1 MILFLD
7 KDEQV
12 VRIQRSAQIKSLEH
26 EQTLGDRYV
35 SNTLHGEIGLM
46 DESILNRIA
55 YIAISSPDQPYKSQY
70 FFLKDHK
77 VERNILSF
85 TGVDTGIEELSKT
98 PIYDRR
104 FRDYRA
110 DQIINELL
118 KGTNWDTGYV
128 ADTLLKQIQ
137 FYYMT
142 IFDALKKLCEAC
154 DLEMQFFVETTAN
167 GIGKRYIDFKHKL
180 GDNQGSRVV
189 YGKNG
194 IQITKEQERANLYT
208 ALIGRGK
215 GEEVS
220 TAEENA
226 AKNGDDIDNARAGY
240 GRKINFEEIVW
251 SKAKGDPVDKPAGQR
266 YVEIPEA
273 TQQYGYKGIDGKMHP
288 KIGFIDF
295 DEEEDRQALLQR
307 TYNALKEVAHPQ
319 VAFKTSAT
327 FLKGNICDTVRVV
340 RPDLNF
346 DYETRIF
353 HIVWDRRIEDR
364 PRAVTIEF
372 GDSTVNQTL
381 SQHVSASV
389 GSQISQSF
397 DALRENVGLQLD
409 QQMTDYIKNVD
420 GTTNF
425 YSADDPRDTGK
436 VPKINDLWF
445 RPDPDHEGETIL
457 YIWNGET
464 WEELIRSA
472 DKDLIKKEIEDEIE
486 PYWDAYDKKMQA
498 WGEET
503 EKRLEA
509 FNQSI
514 EDKLSGTYESTIAY
528 LDTYDDEITQQVRD
542 EIDEM
547 WKEFQA
553 GIDGLV
559 TLDQIDDL
567 WKKFQSSIDGLV
579 TFDDLDEYVQV
590 EDYETW
596 TEEKNRDIAN
606 VWKEATEGKAQ
617 ADVALEL
624 IGEPGHTAYGTNL
637 IDGDT
642 TVRSETGIVTVK
654 SQHPLDKDRPYTL
667 SFKLECLLPQR
678 ADLTINF
685 EEEESNVQQNDEQLS
700 TSDAT
705 VAIKHRASDPHD
717 EQLPAQA
724 GLTLGFKEYDI
735 DVIQSDV
742 KLPPLAKLTL
752 LFKDKDRDVRQSDA
766 KLPTSDAT
774 VIVEH
779 DE

>member
-12 VRIQRSAQIKSLEH
+12 VRIQRSVQIKSLEH

-251 SKAKGDPVDKPAGQR
+251 SKANGDPVDKPAGQR

-273 TQQYGYKGIDGKMHP
+273 TQQYGYKGIDGQMHP
-288 KIGFIDF
+288 KIGFVDF
-295 DEEEDRQALLQR
+295 DEEEDRQTLLQR

-319 VAFKTSAT
+319 IAFKTSAT
-327 FLKGNICDTVRVV
+327 FLKGNIGDTVRVV

-464 WEELIRSA
+464 WELLVDTSDLEQVNRLIDEQEELLEKYVQDLKALTIRN
-472 DKDLIKKEIEDEIE
+472 DKELAEFDKQLEELRQSGVSEEQIDEAIKRAGFDSVEIEEIQRRLDESDRRTKLGSVEIENIRRQLGETSDTAELAVEMIGNDGKTRYSRNRVDGATDGQIEFGGQPLEVTHNGDGFVAGQTYTISFDALCEMLAKVGYTIDFNYPSEVAREVTVKLTPDVEVLDTIERTVTDSFEDELFEGQSYTVVISSDFYKTVTFKVQTAEDLIKHLDLAFKEI
-486 PYWDAYDKKMQA
+486 
-498 WGEET
+498 
-503 EKRLEA
+503 
-509 FNQSI
+509 
-514 EDKLSGTYESTIAY
+514 
-528 LDTYDDEITQQVRD
+528 V
-542 EIDEM
+542 
-547 WKEFQA
+547 A
-553 GIDGLV
+553 G
-559 TLDQIDDL
+559 
-567 WKKFQSSIDGLV
+567 
-579 TFDDLDEYVQV
+579 
-590 EDYETW
+590 
-596 TEEKNRDIAN
+596 
-606 VWKEATEGKAQ
+606 
-617 ADVALEL
+617 
-624 IGEPGHTAYGTNL
+624 
-637 IDGDT
+637 
-642 TVRSETGIVTVK
+642 
-654 SQHPLDKDRPYTL
+654 
-667 SFKLECLLPQR
+667 
-678 ADLTINF
+678 DLT
-685 EEEESNVQQNDEQLS
+685 
-700 TSDAT
+700 SDRILNWDDNPEL
-705 VAIKHRASDPHD
+705 VIK
-717 EQLPAQA
+717 
-724 GLTLGFKEYDI
+724 G
-735 DVIQSDV
+735 VM
-742 KLPPLAKLTL
+742 
-752 LFKDKDRDVRQSDA
+752 
-766 KLPTSDAT
+766 
-774 VIVEH
+774 
-779 DE
+779 